1 VLSPK
6 EILELEALQRLQDN
20 RRRVFKDAYLI
31 GFETWSDQQ
40 ELETINSVRGAN
52 LGVSLDELRDLIS
65 YLEGLGLL
73 RVNRLALR
81 WDYQITALG
90 VQAYEGDAPW
100 PLGVSP
106 K

>member
-1 VLSPK
+1 MSNPK
-6 EILELEALQRLQDN
+6 EILEMEALQRLQDN
-20 RRRVFKDAYLI
+20 RRRVFKDAYLV
-31 GFETWSDQQ
+31 GFENWSDQQ
-40 ELETINSVRGAN
+40 ELEAINSVRGAN
-52 LGVSLDELRDLIS
+52 AGLSLDELRDVIA

-73 RVNRLALR
+73 RVNRFALR

-90 VQAYEGDAPW
+90 VQSYEGDALW